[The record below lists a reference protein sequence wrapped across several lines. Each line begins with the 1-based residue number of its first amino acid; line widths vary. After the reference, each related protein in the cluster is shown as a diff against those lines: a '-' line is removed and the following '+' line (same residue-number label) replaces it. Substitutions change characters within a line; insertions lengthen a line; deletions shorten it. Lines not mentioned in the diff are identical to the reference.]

1 MDELIKSSVFW
12 FFFGKMGVGK
22 HGKIK
27 ECEKGCLSG
36 LQGSKG
42 VINGCE
48 GTPSTPKKEMEELKR
63 GPENSGRAE

>member
-1 MDELIKSSVFW
+1 M
-12 FFFGKMGVGK
+12 GK